1 MPVESDGISP
11 IICHP
16 DLPHQLKPGKIVA
29 VVGSELRSQNDRGVC
44 TRPTC
49 RSDAGPA
56 FAVAQSDFPSPTIVV
71 GQLNDGVFNSLVFH
85 PGPSALRGRQI
96 RRYGCTVCSLV
107 YLAMRNGT
115 EIRVSTS
122 APPNTVKAGRETTHH
137 FKTGR
142 SATPVNFT
150 LTKLH
155 QHQAQMRRNRSSAGP
170 AVA

>member
-1 MPVESDGISP
+1 MIAVSVRSRTQKSNKNRALLLVLQDAV
-11 IICHP
+11 
-16 DLPHQLKPGKIVA
+16 DLIY
-29 VVGSELRSQNDRGVC
+29 SELGGR
-44 TRPTC
+44 RPAC

-155 QHQAQMRRNRSSAGP
+155 QHRAQMRRNRSSAGP